1 MLAINSPARNLSP
14 NCHKKPLEIFMGVV
28 HVLLMS
34 INLQSKKQQTQ
45 GAYFM
50 NHTAIQLA
58 ATAILAA
65 LSLTSSHAG
74 GIAQPAGILTI
85 PVVGPNKVNL
95 LATPFARP
103 AIAEGTISAQ
113 AQSVL
118 TVSTIPTMDSSLPYV
133 LEILDGDYIGAI
145 GLITAHNTDAKTVT
159 VGYSFPDGSIANGTR
174 YAIRPDWT
182 ISTLLGDA
190 ATSKVGSSTGYGAG
204 DILQIFNPTSGKFE
218 NFWRART
225 TTTPYVY
232 TWRTQAGAEASNK
245 RIPLGEGFIIKRFA
259 PNQLN
264 LVLSG
269 ELRQARTR
277 KEIVGDGKLNVIANP
292 NPYPI
297 KLSQS
302 GLAPSASS
310 TYSGADKLHFIN
322 PANGRFISYFRN
334 SNQGNAWYSSG
345 GTASGNVTIP
355 AGGAVIL
362 QRNSGNGNLV
372 GKSAAKLNPL
382 GFSGAGGI

>member
-1 MLAINSPARNLSP
+1 
-14 NCHKKPLEIFMGVV
+14 LEIFMGVV

-34 INLQSKKQQTQ
+34 IKLQSEKQQTQ

-50 NHTAIQLA
+50 NHTAIRLA
-58 ATAILAA
+58 ATTLLAA
-65 LSLTSSHAG
+65 LSLTSSHAA
-74 GIAQPAGILTI
+74 GIAQPAGILTV

-95 LATPFARP
+95 LATPFAQP
-103 AIAEGTISAQ
+103 AIAEGKISAQ
-113 AQSVL
+113 ALSVL

-145 GLITAHNTDAKTVT
+145 GLITAKDTDAKTVT
-159 VGYSFPDGSIANGTR
+159 VVYSFPAGSIAADTR

-182 ISTLLGDA
+182 ISTLLGTA
-190 ATSKVGSSTGYGAG
+190 ATSKVGSSTSYGAG
-204 DILQIFNPTSGKFE
+204 DILQIFNPASGKFE

-225 TTTPYVY
+225 VSTPYVY
-232 TWRTQAGAEASNK
+232 TWRTQAGVDASNK
-245 RIPLGEGFIIKRFA
+245 RIPLGEGFIIKRFSST
-259 PNQLN
+259 QLN

-292 NPYPI
+292 NPYPV

-302 GLAPSASS
+302 GLTPTAGSS
-310 TYSGADKLHFIN
+310 FAGADKLHFIN

-345 GTASGNVTIP
+345 GVLSSTVTIP

-362 QRNSGNGNLV
+362 QRNAGAANQTGR
-372 GKSAAKLNPL
+372 SAAKLNPL
-382 GFSGAGGI
+382 GFAGAGGI